1 MSTLLES
8 IYNGLV
14 QTTWIEA
21 IAVISGIVSVWY
33 SRKENILV
41 FPTGLLNTTVYIYLS
56 LKGHLLGEASVNLY
70 YTIMS
75 LYGWYLWT
83 RKDKINQQFILQ
95 ITNSNTKERIQQF
108 LFFAGVY
115 ALIYFALVYLKQS
128 FAPEAIPWADAL
140 ASASAYTAM
149 WLMAKKKVES
159 WFWWVVTNIASIPLY
174 FIKGYAFTSVQFIA
188 LLILAIAGWIEWSKK
203 TNQAKNISSK
213 QLQKIVVL
221 GPESTGKSTLCEALA
236 KHYGT
241 VDCKEYARQYLHE
254 NGIKYNFE
262 DLLTIAKGQLTLENE
277 ALEKAKELQIYNS
290 NNKIIIDTNM
300 YVMKVWCEYVFNNC
314 HTYILDEINN
324 REYDLYLLC
333 DIDLPWTADEMR
345 EYPDEKPRQE
355 LFAIYKD
362 ILINQNTP
370 WGIVSGS
377 GAERTQNAIKLIDK
391 ILG

>member
-1 MSTLLES
+1 MSSVLES

-41 FPTGLLNTTVYIYLS
+41 FPTGLLNTTIYIYLS
-56 LKGHLLGEASVNLY
+56 FKGHLLGEASVNLY

-83 RKDKINQQFILQ
+83 RKNQTNQEIILQ

-115 ALIYFALVYLKQS
+115 TTIYFALVYLKQS

-174 FIKGYAFTSVQFIA
+174 FIKGYTFTSVQFIV
-188 LLILAIAGWIEWSKK
+188 LLILAIAGWIEWSRKANNAK
-203 TNQAKNISSK
+203 NINQAK
-213 QLQKIVVL
+213 IV
-221 GPESTGKSTLCEALA
+221 
-236 KHYGT
+236 
-241 VDCKEYARQYLHE
+241 
-254 NGIKYNFE
+254 N
-262 DLLTIAKGQLTLENE
+262 
-277 ALEKAKELQIYNS
+277 
-290 NNKIIIDTNM
+290 
-300 YVMKVWCEYVFNNC
+300 
-314 HTYILDEINN
+314 
-324 REYDLYLLC
+324 
-333 DIDLPWTADEMR
+333 
-345 EYPDEKPRQE
+345 
-355 LFAIYKD
+355 
-362 ILINQNTP
+362 
-370 WGIVSGS
+370 
-377 GAERTQNAIKLIDK
+377 
-391 ILG
+391 

>member
-1 MSTLLES
+1 MSSLLES

-41 FPTGLLNTTVYIYLS
+41 FPTGLLNTTIYIYLS

-75 LYGWYLWT
+75 LYGWFLWT
-83 RKDKINQQFILQ
+83 RKNKTNHEFILQ

-115 ALIYFALVYLKQS
+115 AIIYFALVYLKQS

-174 FIKGYAFTSVQFIA
+174 FIKGYTFTSVQFIV
-188 LLILAIAGWIEWSKK
+188 LLILAIAGWIEWSRKANNAK
-203 TNQAKNISSK
+203 NINQAK
-213 QLQKIVVL
+213 IV
-221 GPESTGKSTLCEALA
+221 
-236 KHYGT
+236 
-241 VDCKEYARQYLHE
+241 
-254 NGIKYNFE
+254 N
-262 DLLTIAKGQLTLENE
+262 
-277 ALEKAKELQIYNS
+277 
-290 NNKIIIDTNM
+290 
-300 YVMKVWCEYVFNNC
+300 
-314 HTYILDEINN
+314 
-324 REYDLYLLC
+324 
-333 DIDLPWTADEMR
+333 
-345 EYPDEKPRQE
+345 
-355 LFAIYKD
+355 
-362 ILINQNTP
+362 
-370 WGIVSGS
+370 
-377 GAERTQNAIKLIDK
+377 
-391 ILG
+391 